1 MDHTL
6 WSSTAS
12 VDDKNKMLIGEFAQ
26 ASGLT
31 RDTIRFYEK
40 IGLIS
45 TTETRR
51 GANRYKHYDRAL
63 LERMELVG
71 KAKLLGFTLPEI
83 GKLIRDWEG
92 NRLSLNQKRAIIA
105 DKIRVIDARQREL
118 RKVRQYLQE
127 KLKNLGSDGSIRR
140 APKLEN
146 ALARK
151 RITRSSAA
159 IARR

>member
-1 MDHTL
+1 
-6 WSSTAS
+6 
-12 VDDKNKMLIGEFAQ
+12 MLIGEFAK

-45 TTETRR
+45 VSETRR
-51 GANRYKHYDRAL
+51 ASNRYKHYDQAL

-92 NRLSLNQKRAIIA
+92 NRLSASQKRAIIT
-105 DKIRVIDARQREL
+105 DKLGVIDDRLREL
-118 RKVRQYLQE
+118 RKVRQYLEE
-127 KLKNLGSDGSIRR
+127 KLSCLRSDGTIRH
-140 APKLEN
+140 ATKLEN
-146 ALARK
+146 AVARK
-151 RITRSSAA
+151 RASRAQTAVKRL
-159 IARR
+159 RT

>member
-1 MDHTL
+1 
-6 WSSTAS
+6 
-12 VDDKNKMLIGEFAQ
+12 MLIGEFAK

-45 TTETRR
+45 ASELRR
-51 GANRYKHYDRAL
+51 ASNRYKHYDQAL

-92 NRLSLNQKRAIIA
+92 NRLSASQKRAIIT
-105 DKIRVIDARQREL
+105 DKIGVINDRLREL
-118 RKVRQYLQE
+118 RKVRQYLEE
-127 KLKNLGSDGSIRR
+127 KLSCLRPDGTVRH
-140 APKLEN
+140 ATKLEN
-146 ALARK
+146 AVARK
-151 RITRSSAA
+151 RASRTQLPVKRL
-159 IARR
+159 RT

>member
-1 MDHTL
+1 
-6 WSSTAS
+6 
-12 VDDKNKMLIGEFAQ
+12 MLIGEFAK

-45 TTETRR
+45 ASETRR
-51 GANRYKHYDRAL
+51 GSNRYKYYDQAL

-92 NRLSLNQKRAIIA
+92 NRLSASQKRVIIT
-105 DKIRVIDARQREL
+105 DKIGVIDERLREL
-118 RKVRQYLQE
+118 RKVRQYLEE
-127 KLKNLGSDGSIRR
+127 KLSCLRPDGTVRHATKFEKAVAQKR
-140 APKLEN
+140 ASRAQP
-146 ALARK
+146 AVK
-151 RITRSSAA
+151 RVRTF
-159 IARR
+159 

>member
-1 MDHTL
+1 
-6 WSSTAS
+6 
-12 VDDKNKMLIGEFAQ
+12 MLIGEFAK

-45 TTETRR
+45 ASESRR
-51 GANRYKHYDRAL
+51 ASNRYKHYDQAL

-92 NRLSLNQKRAIIA
+92 NRLSASQKRAIIT
-105 DKIRVIDARQREL
+105 DKIGVINDRLREL
-118 RKVRQYLQE
+118 RKVRQYLEE
-127 KLKNLGSDGSIRR
+127 KLSCLRPDGTVRH
-140 APKLEN
+140 ATKLEN
-146 ALARK
+146 AVARK
-151 RITRSSAA
+151 RASRTQPPVKRL
-159 IARR
+159 RT

>member
-1 MDHTL
+1 
-6 WSSTAS
+6 
-12 VDDKNKMLIGEFAQ
+12 MLIGEFAK

-45 TTETRR
+45 ASETRR
-51 GANRYKHYDRAL
+51 GSNRYKHYDQAL

-92 NRLSLNQKRAIIA
+92 NRLSASQKRVIIT
-105 DKIRVIDARQREL
+105 DKIGVIDERLREL
-118 RKVRQYLQE
+118 RKVRQYLEE
-127 KLKNLGSDGSIRR
+127 KLSCLRPDGTVRHATKFEKAVAQKR
-140 APKLEN
+140 ASRAQP
-146 ALARK
+146 AVK
-151 RITRSSAA
+151 RVRTF
-159 IARR
+159 

>member
-1 MDHTL
+1 
-6 WSSTAS
+6 
-12 VDDKNKMLIGEFAQ
+12 MLIGEFAK

-45 TTETRR
+45 ATETRR
-51 GANRYKHYDRAL
+51 GSNRYKHYDSAL

-92 NRLSLNQKRAIIA
+92 SRLSVNQKRAIIA
-105 DKIRVIDARQREL
+105 DKIRVIDERQREL

-127 KLKNLGSDGSIRR
+127 KLKCLGSNGSIRR
-140 APKLEN
+140 APKLEK

-151 RITRSSAA
+151 RTSRSATTLTGPTIKKA
-159 IARR
+159 GTI